1 MTCQGARA
9 ATGVAGLTS
18 QGIYFGDVMANA
30 HFCPKCDDGPNMRV
44 ADMFYLRSS
53 GLDAVG
59 GGGGPRRWGCM
70 GARNISCVMT
80 HLELGHVPVQDGP
93 SLRSQA
99 LENVKA
105 LVVLNRSCD
114 FLMVNTNASD
124 EPQAPA

>member
-1 MTCQGARA
+1 MWQASPLKEFISATLWRMPIFVLNVMMTP
-9 ATGVAGLTS
+9 
-18 QGIYFGDVMANA
+18 I
-30 HFCPKCDDGPNMRV
+30 MRV

-70 GARNISCVMT
+70 GARNIYCVMT